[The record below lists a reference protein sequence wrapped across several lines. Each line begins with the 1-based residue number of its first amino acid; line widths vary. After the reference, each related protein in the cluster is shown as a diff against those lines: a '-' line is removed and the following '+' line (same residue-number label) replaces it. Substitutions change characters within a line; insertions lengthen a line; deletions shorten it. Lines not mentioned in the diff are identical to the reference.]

1 MASSRLTPVSRESP
15 AVSRHEGETAAS
27 SSATRDEIPRSHN
40 GNAKLSENGAFLF
53 LAHGSLGSLSGASRD
68 RRLLSRDPAL
78 ITCCSAE
85 RGGGR
90 ERLLRKTPIYHDSP
104 ALGMTG
110 LAISS
115 ATVLLPHV
123 ISLLVVR
130 WLT

>member
-1 MASSRLTPVSRESP
+1 MATPSCLKMVRSIFSP
-15 AVSRHEGETAAS
+15 GPVGVWGRY
-27 SSATRDEIPRSHN
+27 
-40 GNAKLSENGAFLF
+40 
-53 LAHGSLGSLSGASRD
+53 LALLGIGGFCLCD
-68 RRLLSRDPAL
+68 QAL

-104 ALGMTG
+104 ALGMAG